1 MNVLK
6 ETYVKNTYQYELV
19 CRNTHAAMYRQMDGL
34 RIVGYEVG
42 YVKSDKGG
50 TIGDRVIEAGER
62 FWSNEDFG
70 SIAWSISDPAK
81 AFELYE
87 SLKPKA

>member
-1 MNVLK
+1 MNTLK
-6 ETYVKNTYQYELV
+6 ETYTKNTYQYELV
-19 CRNTHAAMYRQMDGL
+19 TRNAHAAIFRQMDGP

-42 YVKSDKGG
+42 YVKSDNGG
-50 TIGDRVIEAGER
+50 TFAGVTIEPGER

-70 SIAWSISDPAK
+70 SIAWSIADETKAK
-81 AFELYE
+81 ELFT